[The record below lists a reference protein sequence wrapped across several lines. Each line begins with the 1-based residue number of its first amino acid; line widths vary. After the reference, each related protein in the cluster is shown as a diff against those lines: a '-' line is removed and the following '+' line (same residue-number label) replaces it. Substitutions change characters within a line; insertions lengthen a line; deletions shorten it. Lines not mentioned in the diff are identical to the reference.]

1 MNKRN
6 TRDNKYNRVEDIHT
20 LENVHFDLKLMD
32 ILELFVNY
40 KDNFKEESIEIFSEI
55 EKYIAF
61 RVLHS

>member
-1 MNKRN
+1 MK
-6 TRDNKYNRVEDIHT
+6 DIHI

-40 KDNFKEESIEIFSEI
+40 KDNFKEESVEIFSEI